1 MQGRA
6 LRFKPTYGL
15 YALQWNLPL
24 GSSRLCLTSRDS
36 FPWGCRPGRKP
47 KKKFNKCKCA
57 YFNIMRMIGAELL
70 FVLGSSV
77 IIRQSTAI
85 INWTNTTSQ
94 KLIFCNPQQY
104 CIGEGCDLACN
115 QTLRREIAF
124 DNDLQ
129 FISTVDV
136 DNSKGCIFYFPSD
149 CEKCICV
156 ARTSPYVSQNVLK
169 SCQPCQFKSVGW
181 LQKTEMQKFA
191 PEKAPIFFPTSCDMH
206 LITAKG
212 LGAMATSAFPSGI
225 WIHFLGDSL
234 LRGVFVHAV
243 SFLSIRSNH
252 IEIFWNLTKNSFGQ
266 QDGHISRFMCCS
278 TKNSE
283 VGTVKGEIGDCEL
296 HKLEGRYGT
305 SLASRVAAEIITRR
319 ARSEIPICVSFAM
332 SVYLNSYGEQFKE
345 MEAAFT
351 STGIRPTSIVINPGI
366 WELRRNFDLHELV
379 EKLKRFQVA
388 CAALFDHPG
397 GGVNA
402 SAPHEADN
410 LPCIMMTTM
419 DTAYTGED
427 IRSNLHRRLH
437 HNILGYNAAVMATW
451 LDGYMPLL
459 DAGAL
464 SLHPAVINSID
475 RDKLHYGRI
484 GKATDSSPANP
495 MNPLC
500 WQMILHTISSGAHPC
515 EVEPLSWASDR
526 TPDSGTSRPDLG
538 SPRRVRGRNLPRLV
552 VTRLEERLARQK
564 REIAAAGHR
573 TPGLSGR

>member
-1 MQGRA
+1 MRTVIIA
-6 LRFKPTYGL
+6 LG
-15 YALQWNLPL
+15 ANLHFYL
-24 GSSRLCLTSRDS
+24 DS
-36 FPWGCRPGRKP
+36 H
-47 KKKFNKCKCA
+47 
-57 YFNIMRMIGAELL
+57 E
-70 FVLGSSV
+70 

-85 INWTNTTSQ
+85 INWTNPASQ
-94 KLIFCNPQQY
+94 NLIFCNPQQY
-104 CIGEGCDLACN
+104 CIGESCELTCN
-115 QTLRREIAF
+115 QTHSRKIALNMKH
-124 DNDLQ
+124 D
-129 FISTVDV
+129 FISTVDIE
-136 DNSKGCIFYFPSD
+136 NSKDCIFYFPSD

-156 ARTSPYVSQNVLK
+156 ARTSPFRSQNVLK

-234 LRGVFVHAV
+234 LRGVFLHAV
-243 SFLSIRSNH
+243 SFLSIRSKH
-252 IEIFWNLTKNSFGQ
+252 IEIFWNLTTINSFGQ
-266 QDGHISRFMCCS
+266 KDGQIIRFMCCS
-278 TKNSE
+278 TKYSE
-283 VGTVKGEIGDCEL
+283 VGMRKGEIGNCEL
-296 HKLEGRYGT
+296 QKLEGRNGT
-305 SLASRVAAEIITRR
+305 RLASRVAAEIITRR

-402 SAPHEADN
+402 TAPHQADN
-410 LPCIMMTTM
+410 LTCILLTTM
-419 DTAYTGED
+419 DTAYVYRDTEEY
-427 IRSNLHRRLH
+427 NHRRLH
-437 HNILGYNAAVMATW
+437 HNIKGYNAAVTAAW
-451 LDGYMPLL
+451 LDGGMPLL
-459 DAGAL
+459 DAWAL

-475 RDKLHYGRI
+475 NDKLHYGRL
-484 GKATDSSPANP
+484 GKVTDSSPVNP

-515 EVEPLSWASDR
+515 EVEPLSVAVDKILDSVASR
-526 TPDSGTSRPDLG
+526 SDLS
-538 SPRRVRGRNLPRLV
+538 SPRRVRGRNLPRQV
-552 VTRLEERLARQK
+552 VTRLEERIARQK
-564 REIAAAGHR
+564 QEIAAAGHR
-573 TPGLSGR
+573 TPGR